1 MYCAQRISGVTFIRY
16 TQQARPNRLRSPML
30 EGDLNFSNNEGWLKK
45 LAHIKQNTCTELID
59 LKCAQ
64 QYYKII

>member
-30 EGDLNFSNNEGWLKK
+30 EGDLNFSNNEGWLKE

-59 LKCAQ
+59 LKCVQ